1 MYIRK
6 YSFKTNSA
14 DQRPVKHC
22 PYVWAIVGCGIR
34 EKKFWQMV
42 IWLPEGHDV
51 FEYYPEA
58 YDVTVQ
64 LDKDIEI
71 KRGGKH
77 HIITTYKT
85 LGFKDGIDYGFEEVN
100 PTLLAIIENMSYQ
113 GMTVSTMAKRA
124 GINLNK
130 MKKLINQPLVARAIK
145 EGQERLLEEI
155 SNSL

>member
-1 MYIRK
+1 MRK
-6 YSFKTNSA
+6 YTFKTNSP
-14 DQRPVKHC
+14 DQRPIKHC
-22 PYVWAIVGCGIR
+22 PTVWAIVGCGIR

-42 IWLPEGHDV
+42 IWLNEGEDV

-64 LDKDIEI
+64 LDRDIEI

-85 LGFKDGIDYGFEEVN
+85 LGFVDGIDYGFEEVN

-113 GMTVSTMAKRA
+113 GLSVSSMAKRA

-130 MKKLINQPLVARAIK
+130 MKKLVQLPLVARAIE
-145 EGQERLLEEI
+145 EGQEKRLEEI
-155 SNSL
+155 SNNL

>member
-1 MYIRK
+1 
-6 YSFKTNSA
+6 
-14 DQRPVKHC
+14 
-22 PYVWAIVGCGIR
+22 VGCGIR

-42 IWLPEGHDV
+42 IWLNEGEDV
-51 FEYYPEA
+51 FDYYPEA

-64 LDKDIEI
+64 LDRDIEI

-85 LGFKDGIDYGFEEVN
+85 LGFVDGIDYGFEEVN

-113 GMTVSTMAKRA
+113 GLSVSSMAKRA

-130 MKKLINQPLVARAIK
+130 MKKLVQLPLVARAIS
-145 EGQERLLEEI
+145 EGQEKRLEEI
-155 SNSL
+155 SNNL